1 MNEEDKKRY
10 QRYIETS
17 ERNLKTAVKE
27 KDKTYESYLKKKIA
41 YYKKKLEVLLSK
53 KWTRDRGKV
62 RGM

>member
-41 YYKKKLEVLLSK
+41 YYKKKLEE
-53 KWTRDRGKV
+53 
-62 RGM
+62 